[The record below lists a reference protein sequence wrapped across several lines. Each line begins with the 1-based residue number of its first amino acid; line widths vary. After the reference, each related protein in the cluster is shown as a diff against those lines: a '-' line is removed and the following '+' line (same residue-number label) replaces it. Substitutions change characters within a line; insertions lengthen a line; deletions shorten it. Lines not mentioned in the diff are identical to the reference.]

1 MTSRLGILN
10 KKIEKLMV
18 QKEKVESV
26 YIGSISKIILKS
38 VQEGTDIQVI
48 AGMILDT
55 SEIIKESPEKKEAWQ
70 VAGRKFLSRSNPKRS
85 KEGNEDALS
94 GAQPMES

>member
-1 MTSRLGILN
+1 MSSRLGRLN
-10 KKIEKLMV
+10 KKIEKLLV

-26 YIGSISKIILKS
+26 YIGSISKIILKL
-38 VQEGTDIQVI
+38 VQEGTDIQII

-55 SEIIKESPEKKEAWQ
+55 SEIIKKSPEKKEAWQ
-70 VAGRKFLSRSNPKRS
+70 GAGRKFLSRSNPKRS
-85 KEGNEDALS
+85 KDGNEDALS